1 MPKFC
6 SLSSHLRNYPHTSCR
21 PKHNS
26 IYNELQC
33 IAVRRPLN
41 LKSPTN
47 ATASALPLII
57 LYLCTVDV
65 HVFRILGTFPH
76 LSPVLTVNII
86 ILALVSTLVTG
97 HRAVDQHPA
106 RVLLALVDGGPVGAV
121 LVGVLATGLDP
132 GLGGG
137 LGCGDNTD

>member
-1 MPKFC
+1 M
-6 SLSSHLRNYPHTSCR
+6 
-21 PKHNS
+21 
-26 IYNELQC
+26 
-33 IAVRRPLN
+33 
-41 LKSPTN
+41 
-47 ATASALPLII
+47 
-57 LYLCTVDV
+57 
-65 HVFRILGTFPH
+65 
-76 LSPVLTVNII
+76 TVNII
-86 ILALVSTLVTG
+86 ILTLVSALVTG